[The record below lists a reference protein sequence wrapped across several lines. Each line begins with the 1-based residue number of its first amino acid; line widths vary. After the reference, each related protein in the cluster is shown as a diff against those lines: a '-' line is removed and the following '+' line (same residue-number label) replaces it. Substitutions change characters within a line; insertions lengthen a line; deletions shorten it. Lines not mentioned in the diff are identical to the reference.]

1 MVYFYSYQIS
11 RSDTGAIV
19 FRDDDF
25 IDLGKYCMGSLESAR
40 KIKEDLAKDLLSTFK
55 QAWDFKH
62 PLSYSYEFQI
72 NFIAFNYAGC

>member
-19 FRDDDF
+19 YRDDDF
-25 IDLGKYCMGSLESAR
+25 INLSSHCMESLESAR
-40 KIKEDLAKDLLSTFK
+40 RVKEDLAKDLLSTFK

-62 PLSYSYEFQI
+62 QLPYSYEFQL
-72 NFIAFNYAGC
+72 NFIAFSYAGC